1 MTKIEKPSITYTP
14 EQIDA
19 AIARARLERSA
30 TFHEIFKGIGRSF
43 TGLFGQ
49 SVVTGRPVI
58 S

>member
-1 MTKIEKPSITYTP
+1 MSTITKPSMDYSP

-19 AIARARLERSA
+19 AIARARVARSA

-49 SVVTGRPVI
+49 TVVTGRPVA